1 MHVHFLYNL
10 TDLWWPGFNWT
21 IFLLVYYT
29 ALENG
34 AVVNLINSPT
44 DSDKLLSIS
53 FVMVSRMLSA
63 IYPGN

>member
-1 MHVHFLYNL
+1 MVTRFQLNY
-10 TDLWWPGFNWT
+10 
-21 IFLLVYYT
+21 IFTVYYT

-53 FVMVSRMLSA
+53 YVMVSRMLSA
-63 IYPGN
+63 IYPGA